1 MKAFIL
7 LLSLLFS
14 AASIFAQSKKKIN
27 EQLNAE
33 LAVIHAKYDSV
44 TDLVSAKADQL
55 MIRQGDFAAAQLRN
69 TQRQGTNLMDAL
81 SKVEKPYNQLIRLEK
96 DPAKLVN
103 LNDLKA
109 EIARFQKKQLATE
122 LPKEMMEAQDP
133 VLLAD
138 AIPVKKRSRKA
149 QNVWLREELIRYSL
163 AIEKNMVKLN
173 QINDYSAAID
183 RIRPQLDSVYWSYE
197 EVLYNLAVGEAN
209 LWDSIHKLREF
220 SLKDWPKNF
229 SPVFERAFG
238 KPERNEIVDWGTGV
252 RYAYSERLELE
263 PTFIRY
269 ANPIPINEFSVEKMK
284 EQGQVNRFKPDPSIV
299 YSYVDEQAEFPGGRV
314 ALMQFIRDNFRI
326 PEITEDIGLAGRIRM
341 SFIVLEDGS
350 IMDVKVEKGIADCPG
365 CDREAIRII
374 KKMPKWKPA
383 KLKGRIVKSHYNLP
397 IQIHLN

>member
-1 MKAFIL
+1 
-7 LLSLLFS
+7 
-14 AASIFAQSKKKIN
+14 
-27 EQLNAE
+27 
-33 LAVIHAKYDSV
+33 
-44 TDLVSAKADQL
+44 VSAKADQL

-122 LPKEMMEAQDP
+122 LPNKMMEAQDP
-133 VLLAD
+133 VLLAE

-149 QNVWLREELIRYSL
+149 QNEWLRGELIRYSL
-163 AIEKNMVKLN
+163 AIEKNMAKLN

-229 SPVFERAFG
+229 SPVFEREFG

-284 EQGQVNRFKPDPSIV
+284 EQGQVNRFKPDPTIV